1 MVVQNFRVLRLG
13 AVLHNSVHLLRQGM
27 SQLMGLALTEHLGEI
42 TLRVNIH
49 KQDLPAVHSQP
60 RTDAIDTG
68 AFADAALL
76 VGDSDHF
83 TIRHFGIPPVCK
95 FSCLRRWR
103 TAM

>member
-49 KQDLPAVHSQP
+49 QQNFLPLHSQ
-60 RTDAIDTG
+60 TDAQIFTG
-68 AFADAALL
+68 GGFARAAFLVDNGYRCCLFGNFHHLRAAKSWLTL
-76 VGDSDHF
+76 F
-83 TIRHFGIPPVCK
+83 
-95 FSCLRRWR
+95 
-103 TAM
+103 